1 MAGWDLRYISEAR
14 LKNDQEPEE
23 EEVLEAFAQDLP
35 CPPRQQPPF
44 AWKVASEFEREFEIS
59 GSEFDVVTKLG
70 DFKDPHWVV
79 PVGGTLR
86 LLKEGM
92 DDQLD
97 QLEIGWLLNDYL
109 TTLANAP
116 DWLERFAP
124 LFVSLHCNL
133 FSAHR
138 SRIQNLHANLRG
150 ASTVGV
156 CAWNTSVHI
165 GLRCRSAF
173 MVPIIAGLGAF

>member
-1 MAGWDLRYISEAR
+1 M
-14 LKNDQEPEE
+14 
-23 EEVLEAFAQDLP
+23 
-35 CPPRQQPPF
+35 
-44 AWKVASEFEREFEIS
+44 
-59 GSEFDVVTKLG
+59 
-70 DFKDPHWVV
+70 V

-156 CAWNTSVHI
+156 CAWNTSVET
-165 GLRCRSAF
+165 
-173 MVPIIAGLGAF
+173 